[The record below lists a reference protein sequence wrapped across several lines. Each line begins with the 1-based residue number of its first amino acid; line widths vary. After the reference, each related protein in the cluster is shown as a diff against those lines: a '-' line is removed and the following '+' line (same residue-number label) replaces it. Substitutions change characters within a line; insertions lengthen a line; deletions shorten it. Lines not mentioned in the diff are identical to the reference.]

1 MNTNSRKTQEEEPA
15 GTGSKPAP
23 TDRRLVEALHEYMR
37 ELESGRA
44 PDLEEMQAR
53 HPEIATTLVAC
64 MEGIDIVHGLAPSF
78 RESAVGPGT
87 PDDLLPTPGTT
98 RPLGDFLIL
107 RQIGRGGM
115 GVVYEAQQLS
125 LERRVALKVLPFAA
139 AMDPRHLQRFKNEAQ
154 AAAHLHHTN
163 IVPIF
168 GVGCE
173 RGVHYYAMQFI
184 EGRTLAAVIQQY
196 RRLLAGDG
204 RTAAKTGGM
213 WARTM
218 GARKTKSQGAA
229 TIDEESPPKDF
240 EPIEERGTKEGFFLS
255 QPHFRTMARF
265 ALQAAEALEYAHQ
278 MGVVHRDIKPANLL
292 VDPRGN
298 LWITD
303 FGLAHVRS
311 NAGLT
316 MTGDIMGTL
325 RYMSPEQALARR
337 GLIDHRTDIYSLGV
351 TLYELLSLRP
361 VFEGNDRQEL
371 LQQIAF
377 DEPLSLQKLNP
388 AIPRELETIV
398 LKAIE
403 KNAHERYATATELA
417 DDLRRFLEDQPIH
430 AKRPTIRE
438 RLRKWSRRHRSLV
451 TTMVFASIF
460 GFIGLG
466 LSTAVIWHEKLLTH
480 QALEEKAFQER
491 LARKNA
497 ETAMEQRRRAVM
509 NFDQEHRIL
518 QRMLLELQDRKW
530 SQVPQINDLRRAV
543 AEDVLT
549 FLKQR
554 LQEGSI
560 DPDIQRETG
569 WSYTLMGHVYRAQGD
584 IEKAN
589 GYYDKA
595 IAVLANLVGEYPH
608 NVSNRQE
615 LALAYH
621 NRGLHFQYSGDK
633 QQAREQ
639 FEKARQNYAQAVQEC
654 PGTELMTFECPYARS
669 FNNYAWFL
677 ATCPHA
683 EFRDPAKSIELA
695 QAAVSIAPEQWEYW
709 NTLGVARYR
718 AHQWTEALAALDR
731 SCKLDGGG
739 NAFDFFFMAMANH
752 QLGQKVQAQAQ
763 YEKAMRESES
773 GAALIEPIH
782 HLRQEAEALLGK
794 KAEPVAK
801 GSGTKDE

>member
-1 MNTNSRKTQEEEPA
+1 MKTNSRKHSGEDSA
-15 GTGSKPAP
+15 SMASKSSA

-37 ELESGRA
+37 DLENGRT
-44 PDLEEMQAR
+44 PDLEEIQAR
-53 HPEIATTLVAC
+53 NPEIANSLVAC
-64 MEGIDIVHGLAPSF
+64 MEGLDIVHALAPSF
-78 RESAVGPGT
+78 RESVGGS
-87 PDDLLPTPGTT
+87 DGADELLPTPGAT

-115 GVVYEAQQLS
+115 GIVYEAQQLS
-125 LERRVALKVLPFAA
+125 LDRRVALKVLPFAA

-184 EGRTLAAVIQQY
+184 EGRTLAAVILQY
-196 RRLLAGDG
+196 RRLLAGEG
-204 RTAAKTGGM
+204 KTAAKQTGR
-213 WARTM
+213 WSRT
-218 GARKTKSQGAA
+218 KVSNQA
-229 TIDEESPPKDF
+229 TPSDALDEESLPPDW
-240 EPIEERGTKEGFFLS
+240 EPNSAHVSTEGFFLS

-303 FGLAHVRS
+303 FGLAHVRT

-316 MTGDIMGTL
+316 MTGDVMGTL

-337 GLIDHRTDIYSLGV
+337 GMIDHRTDIYSLGV

-361 VFEGNDRQEL
+361 VFEGHDRQEI

-377 DEPLSLQKLNP
+377 TEPLSLQKINP
-388 AIPRELETIV
+388 AIPHELETIV
-398 LKAIE
+398 LKSIE

-417 DDLRRFLEDQPIH
+417 DDLRRFLEDKPIH
-430 AKRPTIRE
+430 AKRPSVRE
-438 RLRKWSRRHRSLV
+438 RLRKWGRRHRSLV
-451 TTMVFASIF
+451 STMVFAAIL

-466 LSTAVIWHEKLLTH
+466 VSTAVIWHEKQLTH
-480 QALEEKAFQER
+480 EALEERAKQELQARANLAQALE
-491 LARKNA
+491 
-497 ETAMEQRRRAVM
+497 QRTRAIR
-509 NFDQEHRIL
+509 NFDQEHRVL
-518 QRMLLELQDRKW
+518 QKMLLELQDRKW
-530 SQVPQINDLRRAV
+530 SQVPHINDLRKAV
-543 AEDVLT
+543 AEDVLS
-549 FLKQR
+549 FLKER

-584 IEKAN
+584 LEQATAN
-589 GYYDKA
+589 YDKA
-595 IAVLANLVGEYPH
+595 IAVLALLVNSYPH

-621 NRGLHFQYSGDK
+621 NRGLHFQYSGDN
-633 QQAREQ
+633 QHAREQ
-639 FEKARQNYAQAVQEC
+639 FQKATENYAKAIDEC
-654 PGTELMTFECPYARS
+654 PGTPIDFTFGCPYARS

-677 ATCPHA
+677 ATCPQA
-683 EFRDPAKSIELA
+683 EFRDPAKAIKLA
-695 QAAVSIAPEQWEYW
+695 QDAVSLAPEQWEYW
-709 NTLGVARYR
+709 NTLGVGRYR
-718 AHQWTEALAALDR
+718 ARQWTESLAALDY
-731 SCKLDGGG
+731 SCTLSKGG
-739 NAFDFFFMAMANH
+739 NAFDFFFMAMAHH
-752 QLGQKVQAQAQ
+752 QLGHKEQAEAN
-763 YEKAMRESES
+763 YAKAIRDSES
-773 GAALIEPIH
+773 GAALIEPIQ
-782 HLRQEAEALLGK
+782 HLRQEAEGLLGK
-794 KAEPVAK
+794 KSEPVAK
-801 GSGTKDE
+801 GSGKTSE

>member
-1 MNTNSRKTQEEEPA
+1 MNTNSRKLHGEEST
-15 GTGSKPAP
+15 GTGSKSGS

-37 ELESGRA
+37 DLESGRA
-44 PDLEEMQAR
+44 PDLESMQAR
-53 HPEIATTLVAC
+53 HPEIANSLVAC
-64 MEGIDIVHGLAPSF
+64 MEGLEIVHALAPSF
-78 RESAVGPGT
+78 RESSGSSDSA
-87 PDDLLPTPGTT
+87 DELLPTPGASK
-98 RPLGDFLIL
+98 PLGDFLIL

-115 GVVYEAQQLS
+115 GIVYEAQQLS
-125 LERRVALKVLPFAA
+125 LDRRVALKVLPFAA

-196 RRLLAGDG
+196 RRLLAGEGQTAGKQTG
-204 RTAAKTGGM
+204 R
-213 WARTM
+213 WSRTKV
-218 GARKTKSQGAA
+218 A
-229 TIDEESPPKDF
+229 
-240 EPIEERGTKEGFFLS
+240 TKETLNDVFDEDASHAEWEPGAVQPSTEGYFLS

-303 FGLAHVRS
+303 FGLAYVRT

-316 MTGDIMGTL
+316 MTGDVMGTL

-337 GLIDHRTDIYSLGV
+337 GMIDHRTDIYSLGV

-361 VFEGNDRQEL
+361 VFEGHDRQEI

-377 DEPLSLQKLNP
+377 NEPLSLQKINP
-388 AIPRELETIV
+388 AIPHELETIV

-417 DDLRRFLEDQPIH
+417 DDLRRFLEDKPIQ
-430 AKRPTIRE
+430 AKRPSVRE
-438 RLRKWSRRHRSLV
+438 RLRKWGRRHRSLV
-451 TTMVFASIF
+451 STMVFAAIL
-460 GFIGLG
+460 GLIGLG
-466 LSTAVIWHEKLLTH
+466 LSTAVLWHEKQLTYEALQE
-480 QALEEKAFQER
+480 QAKQEL
-491 LARKNA
+491 LARANLA
-497 ETAMEQRRRAVM
+497 TAQEQHRRAVM

-518 QRMLLELQDRKW
+518 QRMLLQLQDRKW
-530 SQVPQINDLRRAV
+530 SQIPQINDLRRAV
-543 AEDVLT
+543 AEDVLS
-549 FLKQR
+549 FLKER

-584 IEKAN
+584 LEQATSC
-589 GYYDKA
+589 YDKA
-595 IAVLANLVGEYPH
+595 ITVLALLVRSYPH

-615 LALAYH
+615 LALAYN
-621 NRGLHFQYSGDK
+621 NRGLHFQYSGDN
-633 QQAREQ
+633 QHAREQ
-639 FEKARQNYAQAVQEC
+639 FQKATENYAKAIEEC
-654 PGTELMTFECPYARS
+654 PGTQADFTLGCPYARS

-677 ATCPHA
+677 VTCPQA
-683 EFRDPAKSIELA
+683 EFRDPAKAIKLA
-695 QAAVSIAPEQWEYW
+695 QDAVSLEPEQWEYW

-718 AHQWTEALAALDR
+718 ARQWNESLAALEH
-731 SCKLDGGG
+731 SCALSKGG
-739 NAFDFFFMAMANH
+739 NAFDFFFMAMAHH
-752 QLGQKVQAQAQ
+752 QLGHKEKAEAN
-763 YEKAMRESES
+763 YAKAMRDSES
-773 GAALIEPIH
+773 GAALIEPIQ
-782 HLRQEAEALLGK
+782 HLRQEAEGLLGK
-794 KAEPVAK
+794 KSEPVSK
-801 GSGTKDE
+801 GSAKTGE